1 MNGFRQRVL
10 ACDLEASGP
19 QATTRCYKKNES
31 FAQIDVQNLDYTKLN
46 RCVCVCV
53 FFVQNKNSKWATWK
67 FESENITALA

>member
-46 RCVCVCV
+46 RCVCVCSLCKIRILSGLHGNLKV
-53 FFVQNKNSKWATWK
+53 K
-67 FESENITALA
+67 I